1 MNFEQL
7 QYVKV
12 VVEFQSI
19 TVASQQLFVT
29 QSAISQSITALEKE
43 LNVVLFH
50 RSRHGTIPTED
61 GLWILPKLM
70 EIFQKTQEIKLEIES
85 RTTQLAGEVIIAT
98 IPSLFM
104 TLLPES
110 LVTFKKDYPLV
121 KYHILELE
129 NNKVIE
135 AIQQKKADIGFIA
148 LTHDLSHFGESI
160 FFQNLQ
166 VTSQY
171 YLLVSA
177 SSRFALHTEI
187 TLEEVLEE
195 PFILYG
201 EHFYPNLIRNFS
213 AKSSEQTILFQ
224 SYNSEVIKKSVMAGL
239 GVSILSNL
247 MIEED
252 PYILDGRVKAIKL
265 IGYPFQ
271 MPLTYSLI
279 YHQDFRKSPLIQKLA
294 AYFD

>member
-7 QYVKV
+7 HYVKA
-12 VVEFQSI
+12 VVEYQSI
-19 TVASQQLFVT
+19 TIASQQLFVT

-43 LNVVLFH
+43 LNIVLFH
-50 RSRHGTIPTED
+50 RSRHGTFPTED
-61 GLWILPKLM
+61 GRWILPKLM
-70 EIFQKTQEIKLEIES
+70 EVFQKTEEIKLEIES
-85 RTTQLAGEVIIAT
+85 RTTQFSGEIIVAT

-104 TLLPES
+104 KLLPET
-110 LVTFKKDYPLV
+110 LATFKKDYPLV
-121 KYHILELE
+121 KYQILELE

-135 AIQQKKADIGFIA
+135 AVQQKKADIGFIA
-148 LTHDLSHFGESI
+148 LTHDLSHFSSSI
-160 FFQNLQ
+160 FSQNLKA
-166 VTSQY
+166 TSQY

-177 SSRFALHTEI
+177 SSRFALHSEI
-187 TLEEVLEE
+187 TLEEVVEE

-201 EHFYPNLIRNFS
+201 EHFYRNLIRDFS

-224 SYNSEVIKKSVMAGL
+224 SYNSEVIKKSVLAGL

-271 MPLTYSLI
+271 MPISYSLI
-279 YHQDFRKSPLIQKLA
+279 YHQDLRKSPLIQKLA

>member
-1 MNFEQL
+1 MNYEQL
-7 QYVKV
+7 KYVKNV
-12 VVEFQSI
+12 IEFQSI
-19 TVASQQLFVT
+19 TIASQQLFVT

-61 GLWILPKLM
+61 GLWLLPKLM

-85 RTTQLAGEVIIAT
+85 RTTQFAGEVIIAT

-104 TLLPES
+104 TLLPEM
-110 LVTFKKDYPLV
+110 LATFKKDYPHV

-148 LTHDLSHFGESI
+148 LTHDLDHFSTSI
-160 FFQNLQ
+160 FFHNLQ

-201 EHFYPNLIRNFS
+201 EDFYPNLIRNFS
-213 AKSSEQTILFQ
+213 AKSGEQTILFQ

-239 GVSILSNL
+239 GISILSNL

-252 PYILDGRVKAIKL
+252 PYILDGRIKAIKL
-265 IGYPFQ
+265 VGYPFQ
-271 MPLTYSLI
+271 MPLSYSLI
-279 YHQDFRKSPLIQKLA
+279 YHQNLRKSPLIQKLV

>member
-1 MNFEQL
+1 MNYEQL
-7 QYVKV
+7 QYVKAV
-12 VVEFQSI
+12 IEFQSI
-19 TVASQQLFVT
+19 TIASHQLFVT
-29 QSAISQSITALEKE
+29 QSAISQSLTALEKE

-61 GLWILPKLM
+61 GLWLLPKLM
-70 EIFQKTQEIKLEIES
+70 EIFQKTQGIKLEIES
-85 RTTQLAGEVIIAT
+85 RNTQIAGEITIAT

-104 TLLPES
+104 TLLPET
-110 LVTFKKDYPLV
+110 LATFKKDYPLV

-148 LTHDLSHFGESI
+148 LTHDLSHFGSSLYL
-160 FFQNLQ
+160 QNLQ

-201 EHFYPNLIRNFS
+201 EHFYPNLIRTFS
-213 AKSSEQTILFQ
+213 PKSSEQMILFQ

-252 PYILDGRVKAIKL
+252 PYILDGKIKAIKL

-271 MPLTYSLI
+271 IPLSYSII
-279 YHQDFRKSPLIQKLA
+279 YHQDLRENPPIQKLA
-294 AYFD
+294 TYFD